1 MASNASVSI
10 NRGIFTFRGGI
21 IERVNA
27 HTGLIG
33 RSQIREVLY
42 LLYY

>member
-1 MASNASVSI
+1 MASNASVST

-21 IERVNA
+21 IERVN
-27 HTGLIG
+27 LRIQCG
-33 RSQIREVLY
+33 RDQIWEVLY